1 MAGTKEKLRAMLLKE
16 VHGLVVR
23 SRYQQNLEEEK
34 ATLFHQN
41 KEVKM
46 SRKTKLSKL
55 KRSDS
60 TVTQDEE
67 LIAEDCWNFFD
78 ALLNGRHDKDLQD
91 TGQTFQPSL
100 EHVPEFLAGLPTL
113 SQESGEEL
121 VGPLQKEELE
131 DALKQSQRGKSPG
144 LDGISY
150 ELFGQW
156 CNGILPL

>member
-1 MAGTKEKLRAMLLKE
+1 MKNFCRAVSIELAEERRSTKKFLYTILKGATRRENWGLVAGTKEKLRAMLVKE

-34 ATLFHQN
+34 AALFHQN

-67 LIAEDCWNFFD
+67 LIAED
-78 ALLNGRHDKDLQD
+78 
-91 TGQTFQPSL
+91 
-100 EHVPEFLAGLPTL
+100 
-113 SQESGEEL
+113 
-121 VGPLQKEELE
+121 
-131 DALKQSQRGKSPG
+131 
-144 LDGISY
+144 
-150 ELFGQW
+150 
-156 CNGILPL
+156 